1 MSASLGPPT
10 SPAAPPAPARFR
22 PGRFLVARA
31 RWIVTAGLALMILA
45 GAVGAGTIDALSL
58 NRFEAPGSPSMAA
71 RDALARTHSTGAPN
85 VTLLVTA
92 RTGTVDTPRVAA
104 AGRALTA
111 ELAARPGVGDAW
123 SYWTRGGPGT
133 LRSGDA
139 RHALIMAWIPGDADR
154 VRRDLLPE
162 LTPRFTRADADIT
175 VRVGGGDEVFRQV
188 MQQARQDFLRAE
200 AIVLPLVLLLLWAVY
215 RRLAAALVTLG
226 IGLFAVLGSLALLR
240 GVIAF
245 TEISTFASNIAL
257 VMGIGLGV
265 DYGLFVIFRFREELR
280 RGATVPD
287 AVARTV
293 RGAGRTVL
301 FSGLTVAASLAVLLA
316 FPFPFLASFAYAGV
330 AVVIAAVLGATVL
343 LPAALALLGHR
354 VERRRPPVHAARSGT
369 GAGTGGF
376 WYGAATRV
384 MRRPLLLGGA
394 ALGVVLLLGAPFL
407 GVRFGL
413 PDDRVLNSSAP
424 VRQMY
429 DQIRSSFTVEEADAL
444 QIVAP
449 DVPAATDPAATGA
462 YAARLSRVQ
471 GIARVD
477 SAAGSYAQGRPVPAP
492 VATRHSAPAGTGTW
506 LSAAPTSDRLASDPV
521 GLVRDIR
528 STPAPYKVLV
538 GGYPAELADYRD
550 GVTARLPLVAA
561 LIVAVTLVVLFLMTG
576 SVLAPLKATV
586 LNMLSL
592 SVMFGALV
600 WVFQE
605 GHLSGLLGFTPTG
618 TIEPSIPI
626 LMFCIAYGLSMDYE
640 VFLLSRIKEE
650 YDRTGD
656 PAGSVPLGIA
666 RSAPLVTAAA
676 LILAVSF
683 AAYATGRVVFLQQL
697 GIGMSLAVIV
707 DATLIRGVL
716 VPAFMRLAG
725 HANWWAP
732 APLRR
737 LHDRIGLTE
746 GPLPAPEDADAPDP
760 ALATASAKHVH

>member
-1 MSASLGPPT
+1 MPASHG
-10 SPAAPPAPARFR
+10 PPAPPPGASRPARLLI
-22 PGRFLVARA
+22 GRA

-58 NRFEAPGSPSMAA
+58 NRFEAPGSESMAA
-71 RDALARTHSTGAPN
+71 RHALARTHSTGAPN
-85 VTLLVTA
+85 LALLVTA
-92 RTGTVDTPRVAA
+92 RTGTVDRPRVAD
-104 AGRALTA
+104 AGKALTR

-123 SYWTRGGPGT
+123 SYWTRGNPAT
-133 LRSGDA
+133 LRSDDA
-139 RHALIMAWIPGDADR
+139 RHALVLAWIPGDADR
-154 VRRDLLPE
+154 VRRDILPA
-162 LTPRFTRADADIT
+162 LAPHFTRTDAEVT

-200 AIVLPLVLLLLWAVY
+200 AIVLPMVLLLLWAVY
-215 RRLAAALVTLG
+215 RRLAAALVTVG
-226 IGLFAVLGSLALLR
+226 VGLFAVLGSLALLR

-280 RGATVPD
+280 RGAPVPD
-287 AVARTV
+287 ALARTV
-293 RGAGRTVL
+293 RGAGRTVI
-301 FSGLTVAASLAVLLA
+301 FSGITVAASLLVLLA

-330 AVVIAAVLGATVL
+330 AVVLAAVLGATVL

-354 VERRRPPVHAARSGT
+354 VERRNPPPPPAR
-369 GAGTGGF
+369 AGTAGL
-376 WYGAATRV
+376 WHRTAARV
-384 MRRPLLLGGA
+384 MRRPLLLGGT
-394 ALGVVLLLGAPFL
+394 ALGIVLILGAPFL

-424 VRQMY
+424 VRQVY
-429 DQIRSSFTVEEADAL
+429 DQIRTSFTVEEADAL

-449 DVPAATDPAATGA
+449 EATAGTAADPATTGA
-462 YAARLSRVQ
+462 YAARLSRVE
-471 GIARVD
+471 GIVRVD
-477 SAAGSYAQGRPVPAP
+477 SAAGSYTRGRPVTAP
-492 VATRHSAPAGTGTW
+492 IGARHTAPSGTGTW
-506 LSAAPTSDRLASDPV
+506 LSVVPASQRLDADAV
-521 GLVRDIR
+521 GLVRQIR
-528 STPAPYKVLV
+528 SVPAPYTVQV

-561 LIVAVTLVVLFLMTG
+561 LIVAVTFVVLFLMTG
-576 SVLAPLKATV
+576 SLIAPLKATV

-600 WVFQE
+600 WVFQD
-605 GHLSGLLGFTPTG
+605 GNLSGLLGFTPTG

-676 LILAVSF
+676 LILAASF

-697 GIGMSLAVIV
+697 GIGMALAVIV

-716 VPAFMRLAG
+716 VPAFMSLAG

-737 LHDRIGLTE
+737 LHRRIGLTE
-746 GPLPAPEDADAPDP
+746 SPPPVDHTGSVPTADT
-760 ALATASAKHVH
+760 ATSPPQNART